1 MAPAP
6 LASAEFSVRGHSKDW
21 DRLRELLGKAQRS
34 GPGAL
39 TEQELWD
46 LPSLYRRAISDLSLL
61 RNGHRDPHLEQELTQ
76 ICNAAHGLIYR
87 RTAKSGAVNMWQ
99 HVACDL
105 PAAVQRNR
113 GFVWLAAL
121 AMTLFAVLGYLHA
134 AVNPRLAESVLGPR
148 MSAGIQTSLEAAREQ
163 GDLGLAAQIK
173 PRERIAAWLQIT
185 LNNWGVSF
193 RAALFGIAGGLITF
207 IIVAFNGYMLG
218 VIAYIYMYTSPGIDI
233 NLPLYFWAGIAPHGS
248 IELPAITI
256 AGAAGMLHGLTW
268 LFPGQRPRGEALRY
282 ALADFWKLVQV
293 CLLTL
298 IAAGL
303 IEGFVTPLYAPKGVP
318 FEVWAWGKIAFG
330 CVVFGLWCVWLSNG
344 TRAAG
349 RPKSAPAARIPT

>member
-1 MAPAP
+1 MTGGGARPTG
-6 LASAEFSVRGHSKDW
+6 FDGHTRDW
-21 DRLRELLGKAQRS
+21 GRLRELLAKAQRG

-61 RNGHRDPHLEQELTQ
+61 RSGQRDPHLEQELTQ

-87 RTAKSGAVNMWQ
+87 RTAKSGGVNAWQ
-99 HVACDL
+99 HVAYEL

-121 AMTLFAVLGYLHA
+121 AMTLFAVLGFVHA
-134 AVNPRLAESVLGPR
+134 AINPRLAETVLGPR

-163 GDLGLAAQIK
+163 SDLGLAAQIK
-173 PRERIAAWLQIT
+173 PSERIAAWLQIT

-218 VIAYIYMYTSPGIDI
+218 VVAYIYMYTSPGIDI

-256 AGAAGMLHGLTW
+256 AGAAGMLLGLSW
-268 LFPGQRPRGEALRY
+268 LFPGQRSRGEALRF

-303 IEGFVTPLYAPKGVP
+303 IEGFVTSLYPPRCVP
-318 FEVWAWGKIAFG
+318 FEVWGWAKIAFG
-330 CVVFGLWCVWLSNG
+330 CVVFGLWCVWLSSKPRLVG
-344 TRAAG
+344 TRAAS
-349 RPKSAPAARIPT
+349 PQTIA